1 MEAGGLSVDPAGL
14 SEGAGGMYAGPEAP
28 AALLSGLAAGWICAH
43 ADSAR
48 SATVAAAQ
56 SSLVFM
62 DSSPN

>member
-28 AALLSGLAAGWICAH
+28 AALLSGLAAGWVCAH

-48 SATVAAAQ
+48 SATVAAA
-56 SSLVFM
+56 
-62 DSSPN
+62 